1 MTHHDSITRDPI
13 YYVTVAIFALLT
25 TVLPALLGQPRFLP
39 IIQTLSLTIFVA
51 ITLHRRHP
59 RGALNI
65 MAGWLLFQFV
75 LMTLLTC
82 IFPLQVESTI
92 VDGFAYRGAITAWFF
107 GGASHPNTLS
117 TNPGAFLLE
126 VAEIVVGSLATA
138 GLVGNWI
145 LMGIVNQTAYATGIL
160 LSSLANPGQA
170 FLVIPYWTLL
180 RIAGYAGLTI
190 LSAMP
195 VLTGTWSPTYYWQ
208 NHRRLLLVSVGL
220 LIAAVIVELFL
231 PGIVARPPLP

>member
-1 MTHHDSITRDPI
+1 MTHHNSITRDPI

-65 MAGWLLFQFV
+65 MVGWLFLQFV
-75 LMTLLTC
+75 FMTLLTR
-82 IFPLQVESTI
+82 IFPLQVESAI
-92 VDGFAYRGAITAWFF
+92 VDGFAYRGAITSWFF
-107 GGASHPNTLS
+107 GGAPHPNALTA
-117 TNPGAFLLE
+117 NPGAFLLE
-126 VAEIVVGSLATA
+126 VIGVVIGSLITA
-138 GLVGNWI
+138 GLIGNWI
-145 LMGIVNQTAYATGIL
+145 LMGIVNQSAYATGIL
-160 LSSLANPGQA
+160 WSSLANPGQS

-180 RIAGYAGLTI
+180 RIAGYAGLII
-190 LSAMP
+190 LAAMP
-195 VLTGTWSPTYYWQ
+195 ILTGTWSPTYYWQ
-208 NHRRLLLVSVGL
+208 NHRRLILVSVGL

>member
-1 MTHHDSITRDPI
+1 MTNDDSITCDPI

-59 RGALNI
+59 RGAINI
-65 MAGWLLFQFV
+65 MAGWLIFQFIIIV
-75 LMTLLTC
+75 LLTR
-82 IFPLQVESTI
+82 IFPQQVESAI
-92 VDGFAYRGAITAWFF
+92 AGGFTYRGAITSWFY
-107 GGASHPNTLS
+107 GGAPHPNIVT

-126 VAEIVVGSLATA
+126 FMGIVIGSLATA

-145 LMGIVNQTAYATGIL
+145 LMGIVNKAAFGTGIL

-180 RIAGYAGLTI
+180 RVAGYAGFVI
-190 LSAMP
+190 LAAMP
-195 VLTGTWSPTYYWQ
+195 LLTATWSPNVYWQ
-208 NHRRLLLVSVGL
+208 NHRRLILVSAGLLVAAL
-220 LIAAVIVELFL
+220 LLELFL
-231 PGIVARPPLP
+231 PGIVARPPQA